1 MNSDSYLVF
10 LTISVLIVV
19 VDGQILYRSGKRYL
33 EHSYGDGEASTS
45 MTRLI
50 VVLFH
55 LVVLGVI
62 ALISTIDFGGSGV
75 EAIVARLGVVL
86 LIVALAHYI
95 AVSVL
100 TRIRESQLADS
111 RVIENQHHH
120 EEMDH
125 ERQSLHDPVVA
136 PVSWQQGRR
145 PEVTRGIEEGGP
157 YSASPR

>member
-1 MNSDSYLVF
+1 MNQNSYLAF

-45 MTRLI
+45 MTRLV

-62 ALISTIDFGGSGV
+62 ALISTIDLGGSGT
-75 EAIVARLGVVL
+75 EAVVARLGVVL

-111 RVIENQHHH
+111 RVIENHH
-120 EEMDH
+120 EPEVAH
-125 ERQSLHDPVVA
+125 ERAAGYDSVITPVA
-136 PVSWQQGRR
+136 GQPGRPPHVS
-145 PEVTRGIEEGGP
+145 RGIDERGP
-157 YSASPR
+157 YAT